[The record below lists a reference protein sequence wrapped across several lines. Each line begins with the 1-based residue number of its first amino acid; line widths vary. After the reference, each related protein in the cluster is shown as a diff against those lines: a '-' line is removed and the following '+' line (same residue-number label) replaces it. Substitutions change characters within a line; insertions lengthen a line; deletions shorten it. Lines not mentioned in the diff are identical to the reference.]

1 MADDPEAADL
11 AGPSQ
16 ERRDAQRAA
25 AATAREIPQGGG
37 TSTSLA
43 SKAAGLGDGP
53 QSQALRIAANPSLL
67 GPSPMFV
74 RPEQA
79 SPLSMVAKH
88 QPDRSHGRLLILGQ
102 LQWSQASAWYHSH
115 QGWY

>member
-16 ERRDAQRAA
+16 ERRDAQLAA
-25 AATAREIPQGGG
+25 TATAREIPQGGG

-43 SKAAGLGDGP
+43 GKAAGLSAGP

-74 RPEQA
+74 RPEQVSLL
-79 SPLSMVAKH
+79 SPVAR
-88 QPDRSHGRLLILGQ
+88 QYADCSAGQ
-102 LQWSQASAWYHSH
+102 SLV
-115 QGWY
+115 QGQS